1 MLLPQD
7 SGKGIDMAR
16 KMIDCR
22 EFPSESNCTVAIT
35 ADSEDEI
42 LDVAVPH
49 AVAKHG
55 HEDTPELREQ
65 IRSMIKEGVLT

>member
-1 MLLPQD
+1 
-7 SGKGIDMAR
+7 MAR

-22 EFPSESNCTVAIT
+22 DFPSESKCTVAIA
-35 ADSEDEI
+35 ADTEEEI

-55 HEDTPELREQ
+55 QEDTPEFREQ
-65 IRSMIKEGVLT
+65 IRSAIKESVLT